1 VAGICAGV
9 FLKKGLRAIA
19 FLLGG
24 AFIFLQVSIRSDQ
37 ASLVIL

>member
-1 VAGICAGV
+1 V

-24 AFIFLQVSIRSDQ
+24 AFILMQVGARAEEEERDM
-37 ASLVIL
+37 